1 MKNKLLVLSLGALC
15 VSQIRESNRACAV
28 VSGEKN
34 LYVSESLKL
43 NDNKSKSLSLE
54 KYKESLRS
62 IMCTKEINKN
72 DGYDEPEYK
81 EALNTYRKKL
91 FAELDAL
98 NKFLDEERKIAS
110 YIKKNMEVPS
120 NILGLTHG
128 RYTAIYNAIKENK
141 NEFEKNVENI
151 ESKHLDLKRFDED
164 KDYEARVKLNELE
177 NKVLMLGQAFPDKV
191 DARESLYNKLDM
203 IVGLSNDEIEERHP
217 QNERLL
223 KERVEDLE
231 TIIDEFF
238 NDIGENRPENIS
250 PLTNNEYKNK
260 EMITKLK
267 SDTEAAKNDE
277 NKRCNRSKRS
287 LDSQNY
293 KSASQE
299 VTAEQKAEYEK
310 RAEERKARF
319 LDNQK
324 IKKTPVVS
332 LEYDFEHKQ
341 RIDNENDKK
350 LVVSAPTKKP
360 TSPTTYTETTTQVPM
375 PTVERQTQQ
384 QIIYNAPKQLAGLN
398 GESHDFTTTHQ
409 SPTTSN
415 HTHNNVVEF
424 EETSALPGRKSGS
437 LVGISQID
445 SSHLTEREKRVIKR
459 EHVREAQK
467 LVDNYKDTH
476 SYKDRLNAQQKVNT
490 LSESHQKRFNKQ
502 INKVY
507 NGK

>member
-15 VSQIRESNRACAV
+15 VSQIWESNHASAV

-34 LYVSESLKL
+34 PYVSESLKL

-141 NEFEKNVENI
+141 NEFEKNVEKI

-238 NDIGENRPENIS
+238 NDIGENRLENIS

-277 NKRCNRSKRS
+277 SKRSKRSKRS
-287 LDSQNY
+287 LNTQNY

-299 VTAEQKAEYEK
+299 VTAEQKAEYERK
-310 RAEERKARF
+310 AKERKDKF
-319 LDNQK
+319 LAKNKDN
-324 IKKTPVVS
+324 PVVS
-332 LEYDFEHKQ
+332 LIDDED
-341 RIDNENDKK
+341 DNENDKK

-490 LSESHQKRFNKQ
+490 LSEGHQKRFNKQ
-502 INKVY
+502 IDKVY

>member
-15 VSQIRESNRACAV
+15 VSQIWESNHASAV

-34 LYVSESLKL
+34 PYVSKA
-43 NDNKSKSLSLE
+43 LSIKGQKTNSWNLGQ
-54 KYKESLRS
+54 YKDSLRTV
-62 IMCTKEINKN
+62 MCTSEINKN

-81 EALNTYRKKL
+81 EAMDTYRKKL

-98 NKFLDEERKIAS
+98 NKFLDEERKIES
-110 YIKKNMEVPS
+110 SKKNNNQVA
-120 NILGLTHG
+120 NGVLGLTHQ
-128 RYTAIYNAIKENK
+128 RYLAIHEAIKENK
-141 NEFEKNVENI
+141 NEFERKTQDI
-151 ESKHLDLKRFDED
+151 ESRNLDLKKFDRD
-164 KDYEARVKLNELE
+164 KDYEVRVKLNELE
-177 NKVLMLGQAFPDKV
+177 NKVLMLGHAFPNKHE
-191 DARESLYNKLDM
+191 ARENLYNKLDL
-203 IVGLSNDEIEERHP
+203 IVGRSDDEREERHP
-217 QNERLL
+217 QNDRLS

-231 TIIDEFF
+231 SIIDEFF
-238 NDIGENRPENIS
+238 VEINENRPLNIPALVESNEENIEMAKK
-250 PLTNNEYKNK
+250 LKADTEEAKTNN
-260 EMITKLK
+260 
-267 SDTEAAKNDE
+267 AK
-277 NKRCNRSKRS
+277 RSKRS
-287 LDSQNY
+287 LNTQNY

-299 VTAEQKAEYEK
+299 VTAEQKAEYERK
-310 RAEERKARF
+310 AEERKEKF
-319 LDNQK
+319 LAKNKDN
-324 IKKTPVVS
+324 PVVS
-332 LEYDFEHKQ
+332 LIDDED
-341 RIDNENDKK
+341 DNENDKQ

-360 TSPTTYTETTTQVPM
+360 TTPTTYTETTTQVPM

-490 LSESHQKRFNKQ
+490 LSEGHQKRFNKQ

>member
-1 MKNKLLVLSLGALC
+1 
-15 VSQIRESNRACAV
+15 
-28 VSGEKN
+28 
-34 LYVSESLKL
+34 
-43 NDNKSKSLSLE
+43 
-54 KYKESLRS
+54 
-62 IMCTKEINKN
+62 
-72 DGYDEPEYK
+72 
-81 EALNTYRKKL
+81 
-91 FAELDAL
+91 
-98 NKFLDEERKIAS
+98 
-110 YIKKNMEVPS
+110 MEVPS

-217 QNERLL
+217 QNERLY

-250 PLTNNEYKNK
+250 PLTNNEHKNK

-277 NKRCNRSKRS
+277 TKRSKRSKRS
-287 LDSQNY
+287 LITQNY

-299 VTAEQKAEYEK
+299 VTAEQKAEYERK
-310 RAEERKARF
+310 AEERKEKF
-319 LDNQK
+319 LAKNKDN
-324 IKKTPVVS
+324 PVVS
-332 LEYDFEHKQ
+332 LIDDEDDKQ
-341 RIDNENDKK
+341 

-375 PTVERQTQQ
+375 PTVERQTQE

-398 GESHDFTTTHQ
+398 SESHDFSTTHQ
-409 SPTTSN
+409 SPTPSN
-415 HTHNNVVEF
+415 HTNNHLIEF
-424 EETSALPGRKSGS
+424 EETSALPGRKTGS
-437 LVGISQID
+437 LVGLSQID

-490 LSESHQKRFNKQ
+490 LSAGHQKRFNKQ

>member
-1 MKNKLLVLSLGALC
+1 MT
-15 VSQIRESNRACAV
+15 
-28 VSGEKN
+28 
-34 LYVSESLKL
+34 LKL
-43 NDNKSKSLSLE
+43 K
-54 KYKESLRS
+54 
-62 IMCTKEINKN
+62 
-72 DGYDEPEYK
+72 
-81 EALNTYRKKL
+81 A
-91 FAELDAL
+91 
-98 NKFLDEERKIAS
+98 
-110 YIKKNMEVPS
+110 
-120 NILGLTHG
+120 
-128 RYTAIYNAIKENK
+128 
-141 NEFEKNVENI
+141 
-151 ESKHLDLKRFDED
+151 
-164 KDYEARVKLNELE
+164 
-177 NKVLMLGQAFPDKV
+177 
-191 DARESLYNKLDM
+191 
-203 IVGLSNDEIEERHP
+203 
-217 QNERLL
+217 
-223 KERVEDLE
+223 
-231 TIIDEFF
+231 
-238 NDIGENRPENIS
+238 
-250 PLTNNEYKNK
+250 
-260 EMITKLK
+260 
-267 SDTEAAKNDE
+267 DTEAAKNDVS
-277 NKRCNRSKRS
+277 KRSKRS
-287 LDSQNY
+287 LNTQNN
-293 KSASQE
+293 KSTTQE
-299 VTAEQKAEYEK
+299 ISEEQKAEYQRKSEALK
-310 RAEERKARF
+310 ERFINR
-319 LDNQK
+319 QK
-324 IKKTPVVS
+324 SKNESVVS
-332 LEYDFEHKQ
+332 LIDDED
-341 RIDNENDKK
+341 DNENDKK

>member
-1 MKNKLLVLSLGALC
+1 MA
-15 VSQIRESNRACAV
+15 
-28 VSGEKN
+28 
-34 LYVSESLKL
+34 LKL
-43 NDNKSKSLSLE
+43 K
-54 KYKESLRS
+54 
-62 IMCTKEINKN
+62 
-72 DGYDEPEYK
+72 
-81 EALNTYRKKL
+81 A
-91 FAELDAL
+91 
-98 NKFLDEERKIAS
+98 
-110 YIKKNMEVPS
+110 
-120 NILGLTHG
+120 
-128 RYTAIYNAIKENK
+128 
-141 NEFEKNVENI
+141 
-151 ESKHLDLKRFDED
+151 
-164 KDYEARVKLNELE
+164 
-177 NKVLMLGQAFPDKV
+177 
-191 DARESLYNKLDM
+191 
-203 IVGLSNDEIEERHP
+203 
-217 QNERLL
+217 
-223 KERVEDLE
+223 
-231 TIIDEFF
+231 
-238 NDIGENRPENIS
+238 
-250 PLTNNEYKNK
+250 
-260 EMITKLK
+260 
-267 SDTEAAKNDE
+267 DTEAAKNDVS
-277 NKRCNRSKRS
+277 KRSKRS
-287 LDSQNY
+287 LNTQNN
-293 KSASQE
+293 KSTTQE
-299 VTAEQKAEYEK
+299 ISEEQKAEYQRKSEALK
-310 RAEERKARF
+310 ERFINR
-319 LDNQK
+319 QK
-324 IKKTPVVS
+324 SKNESVVS
-332 LEYDFEHKQ
+332 LIDDED
-341 RIDNENDKK
+341 DNENDKK

>member
-15 VSQIRESNRACAV
+15 VSQIWESNHASAV

-34 LYVSESLKL
+34 PYVSKA
-43 NDNKSKSLSLE
+43 LSIKGQKTNSWNLGQ
-54 KYKESLRS
+54 YKDSLRTV
-62 IMCTKEINKN
+62 MCTSEINKN

-81 EALNTYRKKL
+81 EAMDTYRKKL

-98 NKFLDEERKIAS
+98 NKFLDEERKIES
-110 YIKKNMEVPS
+110 SKKNNNQVA
-120 NILGLTHG
+120 NGVLGLTHQ
-128 RYTAIYNAIKENK
+128 RYLAIHEAIKENK
-141 NEFEKNVENI
+141 NEFERKTQDI
-151 ESKHLDLKRFDED
+151 ESRNPDLKKFDRD
-164 KDYEARVKLNELE
+164 KDYEVRVKLNELE
-177 NKVLMLGQAFPDKV
+177 NKVLMLGHAFLNKHE
-191 DARESLYNKLDM
+191 ARENLYNKLDL
-203 IVGLSNDEIEERHP
+203 IVGRSDDEREERHP
-217 QNERLL
+217 QNDRLS

-231 TIIDEFF
+231 SIIDEFF
-238 NDIGENRPENIS
+238 VEINENRPLNIPALVESNEENIEMAKK
-250 PLTNNEYKNK
+250 LKADTEEAKTNN
-260 EMITKLK
+260 
-267 SDTEAAKNDE
+267 AK
-277 NKRCNRSKRS
+277 RSKRS
-287 LDSQNY
+287 LNTQNY

-299 VTAEQKAEYEK
+299 VTAEQKAEYERK
-310 RAEERKARF
+310 AEERKEKF
-319 LDNQK
+319 LAKNKDN
-324 IKKTPVVS
+324 PVVS
-332 LEYDFEHKQ
+332 LIDDED
-341 RIDNENDKK
+341 DNENDKQ

-360 TSPTTYTETTTQVPM
+360 TTPTTYTETTTQVPM

-490 LSESHQKRFNKQ
+490 LSEGHQKRFNKQ

>member
-15 VSQIRESNRACAV
+15 VSQIWESNRASAV
-28 VSGEKN
+28 VSGEENPYVSKALELKGTKEKN
-34 LYVSESLKL
+34 LTLKQ
-43 NDNKSKSLSLE
+43 
-54 KYKESLRS
+54 YKDSLRS
-62 IMCTKEINKN
+62 VMCIAEINKN

-81 EALNTYRKKL
+81 EAMDTYRKKL

-98 NKFLDEERKIAS
+98 NKFLDEERIIAKR
-110 YIKKNMEVPS
+110 KKNNENVS
-120 NILGLTHG
+120 EDVLGLTHQ
-128 RYTAIYNAIKENK
+128 RYTAIHQAIKDNKAEFEKKVESIENK
-141 NEFEKNVENI
+141 N
-151 ESKHLDLKRFDED
+151 SDLKKFDGD
-164 KDYEARVKLNELE
+164 KVDKVRGELNELE
-177 NKVLMLGQAFPDKV
+177 NKVLMLGQAFSDKI
-191 DARESLYNKLDM
+191 DARLDLYNKLDM
-203 IVGLSNDEIEERHP
+203 IVGYTDEEREERHP

-250 PLTNNEYKNK
+250 PLTNNEDKNK

-267 SDTEAAKNDE
+267 SDTEAAKSDE
-277 NKRCNRSKRS
+277 SKRSKRS
-287 LDSQNY
+287 TRSLNTHNH
-293 KSASQE
+293 KSASLE

-310 RAEERKARF
+310 RAEERKEKF
-319 LDNQK
+319 LAKQK
-324 IKKTPVVS
+324 NKNNTPVVS
-332 LEYDFEHKQ
+332 LEYDED
-341 RIDNENDKK
+341 DNEIDKQ

-360 TSPTTYTETTTQVPM
+360 TTQTTYTETTTQVPM

-384 QIIYNAPKQLAGLN
+384 QIIYSAPKQLAGLN

-409 SPTTSN
+409 SPTISN
-415 HTHNNVVEF
+415 HTHNNLIEF

-476 SYKDRLNAQQKVNT
+476 SYKDRLDAQQKVNT
-490 LSESHQKRFNKQ
+490 LSKGHQKRFNKQ
-502 INKVY
+502 IDKVY

>member
-15 VSQIRESNRACAV
+15 VSQIWESNRASAV
-28 VSGEKN
+28 VSGEEN
-34 LYVSESLKL
+34 PYVSKA
-43 NDNKSKSLSLE
+43 LSIKGQKTNSWNLGQ
-54 KYKESLRS
+54 YKDSLRTV
-62 IMCTKEINKN
+62 MCTSEINKN

-81 EALNTYRKKL
+81 EAMDTYRKKL

-98 NKFLDEERKIAS
+98 NKFLDEERKIES
-110 YIKKNMEVPS
+110 SKKNNNQVP
-120 NILGLTHG
+120 NVVLGLTHQ
-128 RYTAIYNAIKENK
+128 RYLAIHEAIKENK
-141 NEFEKNVENI
+141 NEFERKTQDI
-151 ESKHLDLKRFDED
+151 ESRNPDLKKFDRD
-164 KDYEARVKLNELE
+164 KDYEVRVKLNELE
-177 NKVLMLGQAFPDKV
+177 NKVLMLGHAFPNQHE
-191 DARESLYNKLDM
+191 ARENLYNKLDL
-203 IVGLSNDEIEERHP
+203 IVGRSDDEREERHP
-217 QNERLL
+217 QNDRLS

-231 TIIDEFF
+231 SIIDEFF
-238 NDIGENRPENIS
+238 VEINENRPLNIPALVESNEENI
-250 PLTNNEYKNK
+250 
-260 EMITKLK
+260 EMAKKLK
-267 SDTEAAKNDE
+267 ADTEEAKTNTA
-277 NKRCNRSKRS
+277 KRSKRS
-287 LDSQNY
+287 LNTQNY

-299 VTAEQKAEYEK
+299 VSEQQKAEYERK
-310 RAEERKARF
+310 AEERKEKF
-319 LDNQK
+319 LAKNKDN
-324 IKKTPVVS
+324 PVVS
-332 LEYDFEHKQ
+332 LIDDED
-341 RIDNENDKK
+341 DNENDKQR
-350 LVVSAPTKKP
+350 VVSAPTKKP
-360 TSPTTYTETTTQVPM
+360 TSPTSYTETTTQVPM

-384 QIIYNAPKQLAGLN
+384 QIIYNTPKQLAGLN

-409 SPTTSN
+409 SSTTSN

-490 LSESHQKRFNKQ
+490 LSEGHQKRFNKQ

>member
-15 VSQIRESNRACAV
+15 VSQIWESNHASAV

-34 LYVSESLKL
+34 PYVSKA
-43 NDNKSKSLSLE
+43 LSIKGQKTNSWNLGQ
-54 KYKESLRS
+54 YKDSLRTV
-62 IMCTKEINKN
+62 MCTSEINKN

-81 EALNTYRKKL
+81 EAMDTYRKKL

-98 NKFLDEERKIAS
+98 NKFLDEERKIES
-110 YIKKNMEVPS
+110 SKKNNNQVA
-120 NILGLTHG
+120 NGVLGLTHQ
-128 RYTAIYNAIKENK
+128 RYLAIHEAIKENK
-141 NEFEKNVENI
+141 NEFERKTQDI
-151 ESKHLDLKRFDED
+151 ESRNPDLKKFDRD
-164 KDYEARVKLNELE
+164 KDYEVRVKLNELE
-177 NKVLMLGQAFPDKV
+177 NKVLMLGHAFPNKHE
-191 DARESLYNKLDM
+191 ARENLYNKLDL
-203 IVGLSNDEIEERHP
+203 IVGRSDDEREERHP
-217 QNERLL
+217 QNDRLS

-231 TIIDEFF
+231 SIIDEFF
-238 NDIGENRPENIS
+238 VEINENRPLNIPALVESNEENIEMAKK
-250 PLTNNEYKNK
+250 LKADTEEAKTNN
-260 EMITKLK
+260 TK
-267 SDTEAAKNDE
+267 
-277 NKRCNRSKRS
+277 RSKRS
-287 LDSQNY
+287 LNTQNY

-299 VTAEQKAEYEK
+299 VTAEQKAEYERK
-310 RAEERKARF
+310 AEERKEKF
-319 LDNQK
+319 LAKNKDN
-324 IKKTPVVS
+324 PVVS
-332 LEYDFEHKQ
+332 LIDDED
-341 RIDNENDKK
+341 DNENDKQ

-360 TSPTTYTETTTQVPM
+360 TTPTTYTETTTQVPM

-490 LSESHQKRFNKQ
+490 LSEGHQKRFNKQ

>member
-1 MKNKLLVLSLGALC
+1 MLGYTFGNVGGA
-15 VSQIRESNRACAV
+15 RT
-28 VSGEKN
+28 N
-34 LYVSESLKL
+34 LYSKL
-43 NDNKSKSLSLE
+43 DLILGYE
-54 KYKESLRS
+54 DYERKYKQPTNSR
-62 IMCTKEINKN
+62 M
-72 DGYDEPEYK
+72 
-81 EALNTYRKKL
+81 
-91 FAELDAL
+91 
-98 NKFLDEERKIAS
+98 
-110 YIKKNMEVPS
+110 
-120 NILGLTHG
+120 
-128 RYTAIYNAIKENK
+128 
-141 NEFEKNVENI
+141 
-151 ESKHLDLKRFDED
+151 
-164 KDYEARVKLNELE
+164 LNE
-177 NKVLMLGQAFPDKV
+177 KM
-191 DARESLYNKLDM
+191 
-203 IVGLSNDEIEERHP
+203 
-217 QNERLL
+217 
-223 KERVEDLE
+223 EDLE

-238 NDIGENRPENIS
+238 EEIGKQRPINIPTLAS
-250 PLTNNEYKNK
+250 EKEKETNAKNAN
-260 EMITKLK
+260 KLRA
-267 SDTEAAKNDE
+267 DTEDAINDE

-319 LDNQK
+319 LDRQK
-324 IKKTPVVS
+324 SKKEPVVS

-341 RIDNENDKK
+341 RFNNENDKQ
-350 LVVSAPTKKP
+350 LVVSAPSKKP
-360 TSPTTYTETTTQVPM
+360 TTQTTYTETTTQVPM

-490 LSESHQKRFNKQ
+490 LSEGHQKRFNKQ